1 MGFESG
7 NLHVCGYETTDGAGV
22 LTLMGISEYALKW
35 DSCDDNIR
43 KIFKNNC
50 KSVF

>member
-22 LTLMGISEYALKW
+22 LTLTGISEYALKW
-35 DSCDDNIR
+35 NSCDDNIR
-43 KIFKNNC
+43 KNFKITG
-50 KSVF
+50 